1 MKIGLAHNLY
11 KPYAKGGAEKVVEKM
26 TTDFLNNG
34 HEVFIIS
41 TEPKKRSSQKDT
53 NIENN
58 NGIKKEKIYFIPSSY
73 YDLGDIAKALRL
85 FWHLGNFCNPK
96 RKTKIEKILDIEKP
110 NLFITHNLVGVGFF
124 LVNILKKRKIRH
136 EHFLH
141 DIQLLHP
148 SGLMFSGEE
157 WLIESKAAKIYQG
170 LTKSIFKDV
179 AKVISPSKW
188 LLNEHIKKGFFSKSE
203 TEIRPL
209 HVLSEIKTR
218 NEQEQDSK
226 NGKFLFVGQ
235 IEKHK
240 GVLFLIDTFK
250 KIENSKISL
259 TLIGNGKD
267 FEEAKKLA
275 ASDKRI
281 NFLGRVESSV
291 IKTEM
296 EKAGALIVPS
306 LCYENSP
313 NVIYEAREAGLPVIA
328 SRLGGIPEIIAD
340 SEMLFKAGDA
350 ESLSQKIKAC
360 S

>member
-26 TTDFLNNG
+26 TADFLNEG

-41 TEPKKRSSQKDT
+41 TEPKKKSSKKNSDAA
-53 NIENN
+53 NSD
-58 NGIKKEKIYFIPSSY
+58 GIKKEKIYFIPSSY
-73 YDLGDIAKALRL
+73 YDLGDKAKALRL
-85 FWHLGNFCNPK
+85 FWHFSNFCNPK
-96 RKTKIEKILDIEKP
+96 RKIKIEKILDIEKP
-110 NLFITHNLVGVGFF
+110 DLFITHNLVGVGFF
-124 LVNILKKRKIRH
+124 LVDILKKRKIKH

-157 WLIESKAAKIYQG
+157 KLIESKPAKIYQG
-170 LTKSIFKDV
+170 LTRSIFKDV
-179 AKVISPSKW
+179 AKVISPSRW
-188 LLNEHIKKGFFSKSE
+188 LLNEHLKKGFFGKSE

-209 HVLSEIKTR
+209 HKLSEIKTR
-218 NEQEQDSK
+218 TEQEQDSK

-240 GVLFLIDTFK
+240 GVFFLINTFK
-250 KIENSKISL
+250 KIDDTNISL
-259 TLIGNGKD
+259 TLIGNGQD
-267 FEEAKKLA
+267 FEQAKKLA
-275 ASDKRI
+275 ENDKRI
-281 NFLGRVESSV
+281 NFLGRVESDV

-296 EKAGALIVPS
+296 EKAGTLIAPS

-313 NVIYEAREAGLPVIA
+313 TVIYEARAQGLPVIA
-328 SRLGGIPEIIAD
+328 SRLGGIPEIIANQ
-340 SEMLFKAGDA
+340 ELLFSAGDV

>member
-11 KPYAKGGAEKVVEKM
+11 KPYAKGGAEKVVVKM
-26 TTDFLNNG
+26 TADFLNKG

-41 TEPKKRSSQKDT
+41 TEPKKRSSKKDISEA
-53 NIENN
+53 NSD
-58 NGIKKEKIYFIPSSY
+58 GAKKEKLYFIPSSY
-73 YDLGDIAKALRL
+73 YDLGDKAKFFRL

-96 RKTKIEKILDIEKP
+96 RRIRIEKILDIEKP
-110 NLFITHNLVGVGFF
+110 DLFITHNLVGVGFF
-124 LVNILKKRKIRH
+124 LVSILKKRKIRH
-136 EHFLH
+136 EHFIH

-157 WLIESKAAKIYQG
+157 KLIESKPAKIYQN
-170 LTKSIFKDV
+170 LTRNIFKDV
-179 AKVISPSKW
+179 AKVISPSSW
-188 LLNEHIKKGFFSKSE
+188 LLNEHLKKGFFGKSE

-209 HVLSEIKTR
+209 QELSEIKIR
-218 NEQEQDSK
+218 SKQEQDSK

-240 GVLFLIDTFK
+240 GVLFLINTFK
-250 KIENSKISL
+250 KIEKPNISL

-267 FEEAKKLA
+267 FEQAKKLA

-281 NFLGRVESSV
+281 NFLGRVESDI

-313 NVIYEAREAGLPVIA
+313 NVIYEARVQGLPVIA
-328 SRLGGIPEIIAD
+328 SRLGGIPEIIANQ
-340 SEMLFKAGDA
+340 ELLFTTGDA
-350 ESLSQKIKAC
+350 NDLSKKL
-360 S
+360 